1 MKKRTWYLTLLTII
15 TVICIAIGLLVHVV
29 LPAGNWLSDMSDDL
43 DDVNDSESFLPG
55 STVYEEVAA
64 FSNIHLEMEVS
75 DISIAYGDTY
85 AISYKTNKENLLP
98 QYEVKNETL
107 YISQKTKKVHG
118 LTNNA
123 DCTCKI
129 TVPKDAVLKLIDG
142 TIDVGDF
149 TMERLGTD
157 TLNIS
162 SSVGDIDVETP
173 SPLDSY
179 KMDLSCDIGE
189 IEINDRSFRS
199 HYKQDAA
206 AANTQTLTVTSDT
219 GDISIEY

>member
-1 MKKRTWYLTLLTII
+1 M
-15 TVICIAIGLLVHVV
+15 A
-29 LPAGNWLSDMSDDL
+29 
-43 DDVNDSESFLPG
+43 
-55 STVYEEVAA
+55 
-64 FSNIHLEMEVS
+64 
-75 DISIAYGDTY
+75 DTY

-162 SSVGDIDVETP
+162 SSVGDIDISDNLFTNITLQSDVGDISLENVTFQTAALSSDVGDIDVETP

-206 AANTQTLTVTSDT
+206 AANAQAPDRHK
-219 GDISIEY
+219 

>member
-1 MKKRTWYLTLLTII
+1 
-15 TVICIAIGLLVHVV
+15 
-29 LPAGNWLSDMSDDL
+29 
-43 DDVNDSESFLPG
+43 
-55 STVYEEVAA
+55 
-64 FSNIHLEMEVS
+64 MEVS

-162 SSVGDIDVETP
+162 SSVGDIDISDNLFTTITLQSDVGDISLENVTFQTASLSSDVGDIDVETP